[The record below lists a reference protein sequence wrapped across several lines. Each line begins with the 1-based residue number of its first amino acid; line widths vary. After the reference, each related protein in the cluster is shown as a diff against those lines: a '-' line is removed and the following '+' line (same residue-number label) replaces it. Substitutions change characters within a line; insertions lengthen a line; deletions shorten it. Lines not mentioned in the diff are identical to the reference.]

1 MRKSF
6 PLIVGAIA
14 LLSAGSIFAEN
25 FDPESIKQI
34 HSQVQANMSKRCITE
49 IPHSTQ
55 AMCDCLG
62 NKLSSN
68 IDDAALS
75 KCAKDSSGK
84 DCVMKVAQDATMKT
98 ITPETMKACMP
109 QDAQAA
115 VPAAPAST
123 PASTPTPA
131 PAQ

>member
-6 PLIVGAIA
+6 PFFVGAFV
-14 LLSAGSIFAEN
+14 LLSASSVFAEN

-34 HSQVQANMSKRCITE
+34 HTQVQANMSQRCLNE
-49 IPHSTQ
+49 IPHSDKT
-55 AMCDCLG
+55 MCDCLG

-98 ITPETMKACMP
+98 ITPETMKEC
-109 QDAQAA
+109 
-115 VPAAPAST
+115 T
-123 PASTPTPA
+123 PATPVKTP
-131 PAQ
+131 